1 MEFIINA
8 KEAMKYGVDEA
19 LMINNFRYW
28 IAKNKVNEKHFY
40 DGRYWTYNSHKA
52 LSELMP
58 FWSEKQIRRILDSLI
73 KQNVIMK
80 GNYNKMFYDRTSWYA
95 FVDED
100 LFLDIFSNEKFD
112 LPKKVEYNCPNEMS
126 ISDQMGEPIPNK
138 YQINTNK
145 EKEIYKEKES
155 FRKPT
160 IEEIDAYCRER
171 NNSVDAE
178 AFYYHYESKGWLIG
192 KAKMKSWK
200 AAVITW
206 EKGNKNNPAPKKKKS
221 SFFF

>member
-1 MEFIINA
+1 MEQPNYYAIIPADVRYDKNLTD
-8 KEAMKYGVDEA
+8 KEKLLYGE
-19 LMINNFRYW
+19 I
-28 IAKNKVNEKHFY
+28 
-40 DGRYWTYNSHKA
+40 TA
-52 LSELMP
+52 LSNQEGYCWASNEYFANLYG
-58 FWSEKQIRRILDSLI
+58 SSTRTIRSSITKLEENGYLRRQLIYKKDSKEVEKRLLYPMTKISSPGE
-73 KQNVIMK
+73 KNFPTPEEK
-80 GNYNKMFYDRTSWYA
+80 N
-95 FVDED
+95 
-100 LFLDIFSNEKFD
+100 FLDNNTSSNIT
-112 LPKKVEYNCPNEMS
+112 S
-126 ISDQMGEPIPNK
+126 IN
-138 YQINTNK
+138 NK

>member
-1 MEFIINA
+1 MERPSYYAVIPADVRYDNKLTD
-8 KEAMKYGVDEA
+8 KEKLLYGE
-19 LMINNFRYW
+19 I
-28 IAKNKVNEKHFY
+28 
-40 DGRYWTYNSHKA
+40 TA
-52 LSELMP
+52 LSNAEGYCWASNEYFANLYG
-58 FWSEKQIRRILDSLI
+58 SSTRTIRSSITKLEENGYLKRQLIYKKNSKEVEKRLLYPMTKISSPEEKNFLTPGE
-73 KQNVIMK
+73 KN
-80 GNYNKMFYDRTSWYA
+80 
-95 FVDED
+95 
-100 LFLDIFSNEKFD
+100 FLDNNTS
-112 LPKKVEYNCPNEMS
+112 
-126 ISDQMGEPIPNK
+126 
-138 YQINTNK
+138 INTTSINNK

-155 FRKPT
+155 FCKPT
-160 IEEIDAYCRER
+160 IEEIAEYCRER

>member
-1 MEFIINA
+1 MEDMA
-8 KEAMKYGVDEA
+8 KNTYAIVPTIVLDDMSLSGNEKMLYARISSLTNKYGYCFATNKYLAKQIGTSESTMKRC
-19 LMINNFRYW
+19 LKTLIEKRYV
-28 IAKNKVNEKHFY
+28 ISEVKYKPGTKEIEERRLLLSDF
-40 DGRYWTYNSHKA
+40 GRIQITTLGSEMNPPQVTSEPTPQVT
-52 LSELMP
+52 SELDNNI
-58 FWSEKQIRRILDSLI
+58 SSNNIRLI
-73 KQNVIMK
+73 
-80 GNYNKMFYDRTSWYA
+80 
-95 FVDED
+95 
-100 LFLDIFSNEKFD
+100 
-112 LPKKVEYNCPNEMS
+112 
-126 ISDQMGEPIPNK
+126 
-138 YQINTNK
+138 K

-178 AFYYHYESKGWLIG
+178 VFYYHYESKGWLIG

>member
-1 MEFIINA
+1 MDQPSYYAVIPADVRYDKNLTD
-8 KEAMKYGVDEA
+8 KEKLLYGE
-19 LMINNFRYW
+19 I
-28 IAKNKVNEKHFY
+28 
-40 DGRYWTYNSHKA
+40 TA
-52 LSELMP
+52 LSNQEGYCWASNEYFANLYG
-58 FWSEKQIRRILDSLI
+58 SSTRTIRSSITKLEENGYLRRQLIYKKDSKEVEKRLLYPMTKISSPGEKNFLTPGE
-73 KQNVIMK
+73 KN
-80 GNYNKMFYDRTSWYA
+80 
-95 FVDED
+95 
-100 LFLDIFSNEKFD
+100 FLDNNTSN
-112 LPKKVEYNCPNEMS
+112 NITS
-126 ISDQMGEPIPNK
+126 IN
-138 YQINTNK
+138 NK

-206 EKGNKNNPAPKKKKS
+206 EKGNKNNSAQKKKKS

>member
-1 MEFIINA
+1 MEQPNYYAIIPADVRYDKNLTD
-8 KEAMKYGVDEA
+8 KEKLLYGE
-19 LMINNFRYW
+19 I
-28 IAKNKVNEKHFY
+28 
-40 DGRYWTYNSHKA
+40 TA
-52 LSELMP
+52 LSNQEGYCWASNEYFANLYG
-58 FWSEKQIRRILDSLI
+58 SSTRTIRSSITKLEENGYLKRQLIYKKDSKEVEKRLLYPMTKISSPGEKNFLTPGE
-73 KQNVIMK
+73 KN
-80 GNYNKMFYDRTSWYA
+80 
-95 FVDED
+95 
-100 LFLDIFSNEKFD
+100 FLDNNTSSNIT
-112 LPKKVEYNCPNEMS
+112 S
-126 ISDQMGEPIPNK
+126 IN
-138 YQINTNK
+138 NK

-160 IEEIDAYCRER
+160 IEEINAYCRER

-206 EKGNKNNPAPKKKKS
+206 EKGNKNNSAQKKKKS